1 MVCVTCNNGW
11 MCGYDGQVKHLVK
24 DAILGQPDVIDTRA
38 VALLWSMTIG
48 PNTPAGV
55 PERKAGR

>member
-1 MVCVTCNNGW
+1 